1 MRDASR
7 LHLYRI
13 ALTAA
18 VDGNE
23 AALDT
28 VMDGLQLPELSRLI
42 NTLDVLKD
50 KTEARRT
57 VLLRAAR

>member
-1 MRDASR
+1 MTDETRN
-7 LHLYRI
+7 HLYRV
-13 ALTAA
+13 ALGAA
-18 VDGNE
+18 VRGNE
-23 AALDT
+23 EGLET
-28 VMDGLQLPELSRLI
+28 VLETLGLPELSRFL